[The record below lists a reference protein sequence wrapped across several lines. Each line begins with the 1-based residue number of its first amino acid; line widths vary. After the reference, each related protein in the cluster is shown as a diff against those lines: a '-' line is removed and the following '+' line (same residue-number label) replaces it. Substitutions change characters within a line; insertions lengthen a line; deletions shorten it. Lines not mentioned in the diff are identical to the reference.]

1 MTDITFKLTAAT
13 NVGLIRS
20 NNEDNFIVCPNL
32 DSKSAWF
39 VPDTPDQTL
48 TLSKNGALFV
58 VADGM
63 GGMNAGEVASAIAIE
78 TVQEMF
84 SQDDYSSIINDD
96 NKICKYM
103 KRVVEKADRN
113 IKDRVKRDS
122 STEGMGTTIVMG
134 WVIGCRVHI
143 CWCGDSRAYL
153 FNPQVGLKRLS
164 KDHSYVQ
171 QLVDE
176 GKLDPELA
184 FDHPNSN
191 IITRSL
197 GDSSQ
202 KAMPDY
208 MSQRLS
214 SGDII
219 LLCSDGLCGLCD
231 DPEILE
237 VLSQEAESIDDI
249 KNRLITA
256 ALNAGGHDNVTLTLF
271 QVVHAPEA
279 TSFGMQTHAEGL
291 TSKRK
296 ETAASVVAE
305 EPKEVEPKDDSS
317 TQSAEIETTKEAAD
331 KKVETPDNINS
342 TLEPKKKQKRSKGRG
357 CFITLAI
364 LLILVAAAYMLRAE
378 LQPIAEKTWAECKS
392 WVMEKLQKAEAAEQ
406 AEEAVDGDDNSVA
419 ETEEVAEGD
428 KSAVESDAAAEQPVE
443 AKPAKANRASNNG
456 KNTPAAPAAKSAPVA
471 KTAPEESAPVAKT
484 AAEESAPAAETAA
497 ETAPT
502 AEESTPAEVVA
513 E

>member
-96 NKICKYM
+96 NKICNYM

-113 IKDRVKRDS
+113 IKNRVKRDS

-237 VLSQEAESIDDI
+237 VMSQEAESIDDV

-296 ETAASVVAE
+296 ETVASVVAE
-305 EPKEVEPKDDSS
+305 EPKEVEPVN
-317 TQSAEIETTKEAAD
+317 ETSDESENKADGDENKD
-331 KKVETPDNINS
+331 KKAETPNNINS
-342 TLEPKKKQKRSKGRG
+342 TLEPKKKKQKRSKGRG

-364 LLILVAAAYMLRAE
+364 LLILSAAAYMLRAE
-378 LQPIAEKTWAECKS
+378 LQPIAEKTWTECKS
-392 WVMEKLQKAEAAEQ
+392 WIMEKLQKAEAAEQ
-406 AEEAVDGDDNSVA
+406 AEEAVDGDDNSV
-419 ETEEVAEGD
+419 EQTEEVAEGEE
-428 KSAVESDAAAEQPVE
+428 STVESDAAAEQTVE
-443 AKPAKANRASNNG
+443 AKPAKANTASNNG
-456 KNTPAAPAAKSAPVA
+456 KNTPVAPAE
-471 KTAPEESAPVAKT
+471 EESAP
-484 AAEESAPAAETAA
+484 AA

>member
-96 NKICKYM
+96 NKICNYM

-113 IKDRVKRDS
+113 IKNRVKRDS

-237 VLSQEAESIDDI
+237 VMSQEAESIDDV

-296 ETAASVVAE
+296 ETVASVVTE
-305 EPKEVEPKDDSS
+305 EPKEVEPVN
-317 TQSAEIETTKEAAD
+317 ETSDESENKADGDENKD
-331 KKVETPDNINS
+331 KKAETPNNINS
-342 TLEPKKKQKRSKGRG
+342 TLEPKKKKQKRSKGRG

-364 LLILVAAAYMLRAE
+364 LLILSAAAYMLRAE

-392 WVMEKLQKAEAAEQ
+392 WIMEKLQKAEAAEQ
-406 AEEAVDGDDNSVA
+406 AEEAVDGDDNRV
-419 ETEEVAEGD
+419 EQTEEVAEGEESTA
-428 KSAVESDAAAEQPVE
+428 KSDAAAEQPVE
-443 AKPAKANRASNNG
+443 AKPAKANTASNNG
-456 KNTPAAPAAKSAPVA
+456 KNTPVAPA
-471 KTAPEESAPVAKT
+471 E
-484 AAEESAPAAETAA
+484 EESAPAT
-497 ETAPT
+497 
-502 AEESTPAEVVA
+502 EESTPAEVVA

>member
-48 TLSKNGALFV
+48 TLSKSGALFV

-113 IKDRVKRDS
+113 IKERVKRDS

-237 VLSQEAESIDDI
+237 VMSQEAESIDDV

-296 ETAASVVAE
+296 ETAASDVAE
-305 EPKEVEPKDDSS
+305 EAKEVEPKDDSS
-317 TQSAEIETTKEAAD
+317 TQSAEIEATKEAAD

-392 WVMEKLQKAEAAEQ
+392 WVMEKLQKVEAAEQ
-406 AEEAVDGDDNSVA
+406 AEEAVDGDDNSVE

-428 KSAVESDAAAEQPVE
+428 KSIVESNAAAEQPIE
-443 AKPAKANRASNNG
+443 AKPAKANTASNNG
-456 KNTPAAPAAKSAPVA
+456 ENTPVAPAKEERAPVA
-471 KTAPEESAPVAKT
+471 KTAPEESAP
-484 AAEESAPAAETAA
+484 AAEESAPAP
-497 ETAPT
+497 ETAPET
-502 AEESTPAEVVA
+502 APAAEESTPAEVVA

>member
-96 NKICKYM
+96 NKICNYM

-113 IKDRVKRDS
+113 IKNRVKRDS

-237 VLSQEAESIDDI
+237 VMSQEAESIDDV

-296 ETAASVVAE
+296 ETVASVVTE
-305 EPKEVEPKDDSS
+305 EPKEVEPVN
-317 TQSAEIETTKEAAD
+317 ETSDESENKADGDENKD
-331 KKVETPDNINS
+331 KKAEMPNNINS
-342 TLEPKKKQKRSKGRG
+342 TLEPKKKKQKRSKGRG

-364 LLILVAAAYMLRAE
+364 LLILSAAAYMLRAE

-392 WVMEKLQKAEAAEQ
+392 WIMEKLQKAEAAEQ
-406 AEEAVDGDDNSVA
+406 AEEAVDGDDNSV
-419 ETEEVAEGD
+419 EQTEEVAEGEE
-428 KSAVESDAAAEQPVE
+428 STVESDAAAEQPVE
-443 AKPAKANRASNNG
+443 AKPAKANTASNNG
-456 KNTPAAPAAKSAPVA
+456 KNTPVAPAE
-471 KTAPEESAPVAKT
+471 EESAP
-484 AAEESAPAAETAA
+484 
-497 ETAPT
+497 T
-502 AEESTPAEVVA
+502 AEKSTPAEVVA

>member
-1 MTDITFKLTAAT
+1 M
-13 NVGLIRS
+13 
-20 NNEDNFIVCPNL
+20 
-32 DSKSAWF
+32 
-39 VPDTPDQTL
+39 
-48 TLSKNGALFV
+48 
-58 VADGM
+58 
-63 GGMNAGEVASAIAIE
+63 
-78 TVQEMF
+78 
-84 SQDDYSSIINDD
+84 
-96 NKICKYM
+96 
-103 KRVVEKADRN
+103 
-113 IKDRVKRDS
+113 
-122 STEGMGTTIVMG
+122 
-134 WVIGCRVHI
+134 
-143 CWCGDSRAYL
+143 
-153 FNPQVGLKRLS
+153 
-164 KDHSYVQ
+164 Q

-237 VLSQEAESIDDI
+237 VMSQEAESIDDV

-317 TQSAEIETTKEAAD
+317 TQSAEIEMTSEVAD

-392 WVMEKLQKAEAAEQ
+392 WVMEKLQRAEVAEQ
-406 AEEAVDGDDNSVA
+406 AEEAVDGDDSSVA

-428 KSAVESDAAAEQPVE
+428 KSRVESDAAAEQPVE
-443 AKPAKANRASNNG
+443 AKPAKANTASNNG
-456 KNTPAAPAAKSAPVA
+456 ENTPAAPTKEESAPAA
-471 KTAPEESAPVAKT
+471 KTAAEESAPVAKT
-484 AAEESAPAAETAA
+484 AAEESAPAPETAP

-502 AEESTPAEVVA
+502 AVESTSAEVVA

>member
-96 NKICKYM
+96 NKICNYM

-113 IKDRVKRDS
+113 IKNRVKRDS

-237 VLSQEAESIDDI
+237 VMSQEAESIDDV

-296 ETAASVVAE
+296 ETVASVVAE
-305 EPKEVEPKDDSS
+305 EPKEVEPVN
-317 TQSAEIETTKEAAD
+317 ETSDESENKADGDENKD
-331 KKVETPDNINS
+331 KKAETPNNINS
-342 TLEPKKKQKRSKGRG
+342 TLEPKKKKQKRSKGRG

-364 LLILVAAAYMLRAE
+364 LLILSAAAYMLRAE

-392 WVMEKLQKAEAAEQ
+392 WIMEKMQKAEAAEQ
-406 AEEAVDGDDNSVA
+406 AEEAVDGDDNSV
-419 ETEEVAEGD
+419 EQTEEVAEGEE
-428 KSAVESDAAAEQPVE
+428 STVESDAAAEQPVE
-443 AKPAKANRASNNG
+443 AKPAKANTASNNG
-456 KNTPAAPAAKSAPVA
+456 KNTPVAPAE
-471 KTAPEESAPVAKT
+471 EESAP
-484 AAEESAPAAETAA
+484 AA

-502 AEESTPAEVVA
+502 AEESTPTEVVA